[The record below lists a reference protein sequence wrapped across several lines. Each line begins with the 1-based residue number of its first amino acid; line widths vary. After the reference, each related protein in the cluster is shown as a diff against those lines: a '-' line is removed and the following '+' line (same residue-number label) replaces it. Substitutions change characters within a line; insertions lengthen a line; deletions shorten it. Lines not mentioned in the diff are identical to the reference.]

1 MLSDDIVFHLEEMVG
16 GRFSVFSH
24 VGLVPLYLGG
34 YNIELLLQGA
44 SSAIEEFVLS
54 PYTHAVS
61 REALWIID

>member
-1 MLSDDIVFHLEEMVG
+1 M
-16 GRFSVFSH
+16 FSH

-44 SSAIEEFVLS
+44 SSAIEEFVLA